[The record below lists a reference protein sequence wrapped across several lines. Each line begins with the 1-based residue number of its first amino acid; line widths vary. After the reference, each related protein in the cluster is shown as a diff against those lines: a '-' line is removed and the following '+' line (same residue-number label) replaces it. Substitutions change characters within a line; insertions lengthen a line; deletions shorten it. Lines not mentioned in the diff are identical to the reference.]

1 MSTNIKAVVG
11 GPIAPNLK
19 VRVRQGGQVEPTQP
33 VIIAPTS
40 YASDVST
47 FLIVAQEYADNA
59 AAQAYANAVNDDL
72 EEDEDVDGGTF

>member
-19 VRVRQGGQVEPTQP
+19 VRVRQGGQVEPTNP

-47 FLIVAQEYADNA
+47 FLTIAQEYADNA
-59 AAQAYANAVNDDL
+59 ASIAYANAVNF
-72 EEDEDVDGGTF
+72 EVAEDEDVDGGVF